1 VAADVEGTVAGPIGI
16 TDDAVARAPGNVTFV
31 GAVPRDR
38 VSALYRAAD
47 VVVLPTLLDGFGITQ
62 VAAMAHGCPVIA
74 TPNCGRVVTDG
85 ADGHVVPPRDAA
97 ALAGALQTLAQDR
110 DRLVAMSRTARETAQ
125 QYALDHY
132 ARRLDEAFTAHLT
145 DE

>member
-1 VAADVEGTVAGPIGI
+1 MIRRDPSVDGCRHQDDSQQASTTVSANDASPSEAPALQRRVAADVEGTVAGPIGI

-62 VAAMAHGCPVIA
+62 VNEVERVDPV
-74 TPNCGRVVTDG
+74 G
-85 ADGHVVPPRDAA
+85 
-97 ALAGALQTLAQDR
+97 
-110 DRLVAMSRTARETAQ
+110 E
-125 QYALDHY
+125 
-132 ARRLDEAFTAHLT
+132 
-145 DE
+145 